1 MLLHLWGQSTNHPG
15 TDDIITELEKI
26 PSHVTA
32 MGFGWGCRE
41 LLFLLDK
48 PVYMLEG
55 RWDFPMQLETQV
67 LKVSHATLP
76 KLEDQ
81 HHPNTSDK
89 GIVREHVWTST
100 CLEHSCKVLHKFNFS
115 IWTHIWWWLK
125 KTTLPVTLYKNI
137 MGCFH
142 IKVLPRCSFIR
153 KDNVVSDTNLI

>member
-15 TDDIITELEKI
+15 TDDVITELEKI

-32 MGFGWGCRE
+32 MGFGWGCGE

-55 RWDFPMQLETQV
+55 RLDFPMQLETQV

-76 KLEDQ
+76 RLEDQ

-100 CLEHSCKVLHKFNFS
+100 CLS
-115 IWTHIWWWLK
+115 IAVKSSTNL
-125 KTTLPVTLYKNI
+125 TLPYEHIYDDGWKRLHYLWLCIRTLWDVFTLKYCLDVHLSEKI
-137 MGCFH
+137 M
-142 IKVLPRCSFIR
+142 LPVIQ
-153 KDNVVSDTNLI
+153 I